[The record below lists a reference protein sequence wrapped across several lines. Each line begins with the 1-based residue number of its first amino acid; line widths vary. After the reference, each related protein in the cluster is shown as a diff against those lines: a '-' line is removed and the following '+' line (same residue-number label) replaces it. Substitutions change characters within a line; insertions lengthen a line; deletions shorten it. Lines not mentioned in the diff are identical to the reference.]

1 MCFLY
6 AASAAGDVERM
17 RGHLTPIAVRT
28 CPLPCV
34 YLQDTFGNGGAR
46 FISPAGYLQLNSW
59 HLHKYLVVQALRLIS
74 APCKGQGHADAR
86 STCICKYVAT
96 YLHCNLLRTLQLNT
110 QQRTKGICRSVKQQ
124 FHELRSPALRS
135 QALLSSESVRS

>member
-6 AASAAGDVERM
+6 AASAAGDAERM
-17 RGHLTPIAVRT
+17 RGHLTPIAVRH
-28 CPLPCV
+28 LLLAPCRV
-34 YLQDTFGNGGAR
+34 YSYICKILSATGAR

-74 APCKGQGHADAR
+74 APCKGQGHVDVA
-86 STCICKYVAT
+86 STYVAT
-96 YLHCNLLRTLQLNT
+96 YLHCNLLRTMQLNT

-124 FHELRSPALRS
+124 FHELSSPAQALRS
-135 QALLSSESVRS
+135 SELVRS